1 MPFNCTDTMAPPDLA
16 LVALLGALRDSG
28 YQFVTPTPLTHQ
40 RVLQQRS
47 ASSAASLRDVFGWNM
62 PFHATLLAP
71 PVLELMQQARVLL
84 QQGDTCRSAVRVAS
98 LEGQL
103 YLHSAFPTEAENAV
117 FFGPD
122 TYRFAGFLR
131 DSLPPPEQRQG
142 WRVLDI
148 GCGSG
153 AGGLLAARLCAD
165 AVTTL
170 NDINP
175 LALRYAAINA
185 AAAGVQVEL
194 ALGDALASVAG
205 DFDLIVSNPPY
216 LVDDT
221 LRAYRHGGDDLGCAL
236 SVRIAQQALQRLRPG
251 GWLVLYTGV
260 AMVQGADP
268 FIAKLMP
275 ALDAGHCDWQYRE
288 IDPDVFGE
296 ELDRAVY
303 SHCDRIAAVGLL
315 AVNKS
320 AR

>member
-1 MPFNCTDTMAPPDLA
+1 MPLNCINAGTDTMAPPDQA
-16 LVALLGALRDSG
+16 LVALLHALRDSG

-47 ASSAASLRDVFGWNM
+47 GSTAASLRDVFGWNM
-62 PFHATLLAP
+62 PFHAALLAA
-71 PVLELMQQARVLL
+71 PVLALMQQAGVLL

-98 LEGQL
+98 LDGQL
-103 YLHSAFPTEAENAV
+103 YLHSSFPTEAENAV

-153 AGGLLAARLCAD
+153 AGGLLATHLCAG
-165 AVTTL
+165 ASTTL

-185 AAAGVQVEL
+185 AAAGVQVDL
-194 ALGDALASVAG
+194 ALGDALASVTG
-205 DFDLIVSNPPY
+205 DFGLIVSNPPY

-221 LRAYRHGGDDLGCAL
+221 LRAYRK
-236 SVRIAQQALQRLRPG
+236 RP
-251 GWLVLYTGV
+251 VT
-260 AMVQGADP
+260 P
-268 FIAKLMP
+268 P
-275 ALDAGHCDWQYRE
+275 
-288 IDPDVFGE
+288 
-296 ELDRAVY
+296 
-303 SHCDRIAAVGLL
+303 
-315 AVNKS
+315 
-320 AR
+320 